1 MKLTLITII
10 FFCFNLKA
18 DPLTPLPTDFFDDKK
33 VKFKKNKKSP
43 NKKNQKKGYEDLTK
57 NMESITGFFDFY
69 IDKEKNKVY
78 LSIKPEQLNMEF
90 LMGLTRQAGDGYQFD
105 GSSMLG
111 EGVFFFKKI
120 GEAIQ
125 LVEKNTKFRAKESR
139 AIYKSVKNHIP
150 NSIIASSK
158 ILSEPQS
165 TTEAILVDANKF
177 FIYDFSNVSR
187 RTNNKYNFDKEN
199 SYFNYIKSFPLNSEI
214 DFYIHYKSKNPN
226 NRFTLAESKSM
237 MHRYHVSMSAI
248 EQSNYTPR
256 MEDDRVGYFSTIHQ
270 DYSNTLKEDPHVRYI
285 NRWNL
290 KKENPHQK
298 LSKPEKP
305 IVFWLENTI
314 PIEFRDAVK
323 KGILAWNQ
331 AFEKIGFIDAIVVK
345 QMPDDADWD
354 PADVRYN
361 TIRWLVQPESAYAVG
376 PSRANPYTGELYD
389 ADIRISNDYV
399 RFYFDD
405 FENFIDPILE
415 KDIVE
420 IWESDNHSHSHDN
433 HTCNYG
439 EHLKH
444 KMAFTWNYLISNNI
458 IVESEESMMKFVED
472 GIIDLLLHEVGH
484 TLGLRHNFKAS
495 SVFTFD
501 QLSDTNFTSK
511 YGVTGSVMDY
521 NATNLLDGG
530 VNYFQ
535 TKPGPYDYWAIEY
548 GYSNPPFTSK
558 INEKDWLNTITSK
571 STEPWLAYGTDE
583 DSYGTSID
591 PLINRRDMTSDPIR
605 FYENQIKIA
614 NKYWDDL
621 LVNFEKE
628 GNRYPK
634 LRSVFWAGMSEYYG
648 ASRNIPKFIGG
659 IHHSRHHIGQKS
671 DVLPMTV
678 VNPDEQRKALNFLL
692 NNILSSEA
700 FSFEPEFLNKMAP
713 ERYGDLSG
721 SMWRMSRIDFP
732 IHNIVKALQKSTLSK
747 IHNPRIIHRLHDN
760 MLKVNSKENMLSIFE
775 LFEMTSNEL
784 WIELEK
790 FDEINS
796 FRRETQ
802 SFYID
807 LLAIVYFDT
816 DNMFPRDTK
825 SIAYSTLKKIKS
837 NISEALPYYVF
848 DDETTYAHLRAMI
861 DKIDSVLEAQLIKG

>member
-1 MKLTLITII
+1 M
-10 FFCFNLKA
+10 
-18 DPLTPLPTDFFDDKK
+18 
-33 VKFKKNKKSP
+33 
-43 NKKNQKKGYEDLTK
+43 
-57 NMESITGFFDFY
+57 
-69 IDKEKNKVY
+69 
-78 LSIKPEQLNMEF
+78 
-90 LMGLTRQAGDGYQFD
+90 
-105 GSSMLG
+105 
-111 EGVFFFKKI
+111 
-120 GEAIQ
+120 
-125 LVEKNTKFRAKESR
+125 VEKNTKFRADQSR
-139 AIYKSVKNHIP
+139 AIHRSIENHIP
-150 NSIIASSK
+150 NSVIASSK
-158 ILSEPQS
+158 ILSEPHS
-165 TTEAILVDANKF
+165 ENNAILIDASKF

-226 NRFTLAESKSM
+226 HRFTLASSKSM

-248 EQSNYTPR
+248 ENSNYQPR
-256 MEDDRVGYFSTIHQ
+256 VEDDRVGYFTTMYQ
-270 DYSNTLKEDPHVRYI
+270 DYSNTLQEDPYVRYI

-290 KKENPHQK
+290 KKMNPHQK

-314 PIEFRDAVK
+314 PVEFRDAVT

-345 QMPDDADWD
+345 QMSSDADWD

-361 TIRWLVQPESAYAVG
+361 TIRWLVHPESAYAVG

-389 ADIRISNDYV
+389 ADIRVSNDYV

-405 FENFIDPILE
+405 FKNFIDPIL
-415 KDIVE
+415 DQNITE
-420 IWESDNHSHSHDN
+420 IWKSNDTEHFNDEHI
-433 HTCNYG
+433 CNYG
-439 EHLKH
+439 EHLNH
-444 KMAFTWNYLISNNI
+444 KMAFTWNYLVSNNI
-458 IVESEESMMKFVED
+458 VVESEEAMMKFVED
-472 GIIDLLLHEVGH
+472 GIVDLLLHEVGH

-495 SVFTFD
+495 SVFTYD
-501 QLSDTNFTSK
+501 ELSDIAFTSE

-548 GYSNPPFTSK
+548 GYSNPPFTSDITDK
-558 INEKDWLNTITSK
+558 EWLETIALK
-571 STEPWLAYGTDE
+571 STDPWLAYGTDE
-583 DSYGTSID
+583 DASGRSID
-591 PLINRRDMTSDPIR
+591 PLISRRDMTSEPIR

-614 NKYWDDL
+614 NKYWDEL

-628 GNRYPK
+628 GDRYPK

-659 IHHSRHHIGQKS
+659 IYHSRHHIGQETN
-671 DVLPMTV
+671 VLPLTV
-678 VNPDEQRKALNFLL
+678 VNAEDQRKALNFLL
-692 NNILSSEA
+692 NNMLDEDA
-700 FSFEPEFLNKMAP
+700 FSFEPDFLNKMAP
-713 ERYGDLSG
+713 ERYGDFTG
-721 SMWRMSRIDFP
+721 SMWRMQRIDFP
-732 IHNIVKALQKSTLSK
+732 IHNIIKSLQRSTLAR
-747 IHNPRIIHRLHDN
+747 IHHPRIIHRLHDN
-760 MLKVNSKENMLSIFE
+760 MLRVNSNESMFSIFE
-775 LFEMTSNEL
+775 LFETVSNEL
-784 WIELEK
+784 WDELDK
-790 FDEINS
+790 LNEINS

-807 LLAIVYFDT
+807 LLTIIYFDE

-825 SIAYSTLKKIKS
+825 SISYSTLKKIKS
-837 NISEALPYYVF
+837 QISEVLPYYVF

-861 DKIDSVLEAQLIKG
+861 DKIDSVLKAQLIHR